1 MKMRHI
7 YFVGSLVLVA
17 LQFAGCGKAP
27 EPAVDLDTVSRPAM
41 ILTIDAQ
48 AVSSAHYSGTLRA
61 AQRAELAF
69 KRAGKLASMPVQ
81 EGEQVQAQQILATL
95 DDTELTIAL
104 NSARAEFKQAQADF
118 ERGSKIFESTQAI
131 SKSDLEKLSV
141 KRDLAENKV
150 SQAEQDL
157 ANASLRAPFAGVIAQ
172 KMVSNFSNVQAN
184 QAIYVLH
191 NPTDLEM
198 VIHVPAKR
206 FLEPNRGRFA
216 VAEIDGLPGQ
226 RFNLT
231 FRYYASAA
239 DPVAQTYQVVLG
251 VDDPSGANL
260 LPGMTAKV
268 YPLLQETGQAQTI
281 FVPVDAVL
289 PSNTGSQ
296 FVWLVN
302 AENKVEPR
310 TVKVGNLQGDQLAI
324 LEGLQ
329 SGDRIVIAGVQ
340 SLTAGMAVHAMPVM
354 E

>member
-1 MKMRHI
+1 MKALRS
-7 YFVGSLVLVA
+7 FWLSAFLFLSLKLS
-17 LQFAGCGKAP
+17 GCGKAP
-27 EPAVDLDTVSRPAM
+27 EIAVDSATVSRPAM
-41 ILTIDAQ
+41 ILTVDEQ
-48 AVSSAHYSGTLRA
+48 AISATHYSGTLRA

-69 KRAGKLASMPVQ
+69 KRSGKLASMSVQ

-104 NSARAEFKQAQADF
+104 NSAQAEFKQAQADF
-118 ERGSKIFESTQAI
+118 ERGSKIFASTQAI

-150 SQAEQDL
+150 SQAEQDF
-157 ANASLRAPFAGVIAQ
+157 ANATLRAPFAGVIAQ

-184 QAIYVLH
+184 QTIYVLH
-191 NPTDLEM
+191 NPRDLEM

-231 FRYYASAA
+231 FRYYASAT
-239 DPVAQTYQVVLG
+239 DPIAQTYQVVLG
-251 VDDPSGANL
+251 VDEPTAANL

-268 YPLLQETGQAQTI
+268 YPVLQETGQAQTV

-302 AENKVEPR
+302 AQNKVEPR
-310 TVKVGNLQGDQLAI
+310 TVTVGNLQGDKIAI
-324 LEGLQ
+324 LEGLA
-329 SGDRIVIAGVQ
+329 SGERIVVAGVQ
-340 SLTAGMAVHAMPVM
+340 ALTAGMTVHAMPVV